1 MILLARINKGIFQ
14 ALLKKADKTPQR
26 VYQIIQEKRKEYDYT
41 ISRETAANLLAAQMK
56 IDVSKFLGKE
66 ELEELRKLKKNGVSL
81 PVQKQIKVV
90 EKAIPESVTIKI
102 GEELITQLSL
112 PKKLA
117 KETKRMAQVYPRL
130 YVLENSLRFLI
141 TNTMKKKHGNDW
153 WDSKVP
159 VAIRR
164 NAESRKNHEG
174 RNRWHSRRG
183 SHEIFYTDFG
193 DLSSIIINSWDDF
206 KEVFPSQRW
215 IQARVEDIELSR
227 NIIAHNNPLPEREI
241 KRLELYFEDFRRQ
254 LARTSA

>member
-1 MILLARINKGIFQ
+1 MILLARINRGIFQ
-14 ALLKKADKTPQR
+14 ALLKKTGKTPQR
-26 VYQIIQEKRKEYDYT
+26 VYQIIQEKRKEHDYT

-56 IDVSKFLGKE
+56 IDVSKFLGKD
-66 ELEELRKLKKNGVSL
+66 ELEELRKLKEVGVSL

-90 EKAIPESVTIKI
+90 EKAVPESVTIKI

-117 KETKRMAQVYPRL
+117 KEAKRMAQVYPRM

-141 TNTMKKKHGNDW
+141 TNTLKRKHGNDW

-159 VAIRR
+159 AAVRR
-164 NAESRKNHEG
+164 NAESRKNQEG

-193 DLSSIIINSWDDF
+193 DLSSIIINNWDDF

-215 IQARVEDIELSR
+215 IQARIEEIELSR
-227 NIIAHNNPLPEREI
+227 NIIAHNNPLPKREI
-241 KRLELYFEDFRRQ
+241 KRLELYFEDLRRQ
-254 LARTSA
+254 LARRTS